1 MKTRFLVIP
10 PFRIEKKDTDVD
22 FLFPLK
28 GFCVG
33 FKHEYDYQDIPSDSY
48 VYVNRLLDT
57 SSLEALGNILEES
70 SFRGIVFEDLGVL
83 EYIREK
89 ELEIETILYAT
100 HASCSLKTV
109 DTYLDYCDT
118 VVLSLDIT
126 KEEIDLIVSQAKRPV
141 SLYIYGPIAYM
152 YSRRTLLSNYENH
165 FDLPVNK
172 ELSLE
177 EEMTRKAFLGIE
189 NAFGTVLFD
198 KCLFDGRILMENE
211 GIRYALVNLDWEE
224 DLDFD
229 GWFRE
234 FFFFFFLPNTTDA
247 FLQQKTI
254 YRLPPKGSSS

>member
-1 MKTRFLVIP
+1 MKTKFLVIP

-57 SSLEALGNILEES
+57 ASLEMLGNILEKC

-189 NAFGTVLFD
+189 NEFGTVLFD

-229 GWFRE
+229 GWFME
-234 FFFFFFLPNTTDA
+234 FLDGKALPNTTKA
-247 FLQQKTI
+247 FLDQKTI
-254 YRLPPKGSSS
+254 YRLPPKGSAS